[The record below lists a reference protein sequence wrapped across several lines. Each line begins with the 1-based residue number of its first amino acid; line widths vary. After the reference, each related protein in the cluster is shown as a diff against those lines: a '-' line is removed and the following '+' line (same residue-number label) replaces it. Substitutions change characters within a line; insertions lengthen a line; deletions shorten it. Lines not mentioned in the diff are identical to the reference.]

1 MELLILAELQE
12 SSMRKLTEQEIYIIS
27 KLIGQSNLPV
37 SLPKPLTDLYCEA
50 VDDGGMGSIRVLY
63 EDLNKDI
70 LLKSGDI
77 QINYQD
83 ADNIPV
89 NITFLI
95 DENFNFRELDVFKA
109 DFSPLSQPWDIKNI
123 ISTLT
128 VK

>member
-1 MELLILAELQE
+1 
-12 SSMRKLTEQEIYIIS
+12 MRKLTEQEIYIIS

-63 EDLNKDI
+63 EGLNKDI

>member
-1 MELLILAELQE
+1 
-12 SSMRKLTEQEIYIIS
+12 MRKLTEQEIYIIS

-50 VDDGGMGSIRVLY
+50 IDDGGMGSIRVLY

-83 ADNIPV
+83 TDNIPV

>member
-1 MELLILAELQE
+1 
-12 SSMRKLTEQEIYIIS
+12 MRKLTEQEIYIIN

-37 SLPKPLTDLYCEA
+37 SLLKPLTDLYCEA
-50 VDDGGMGSIRVLY
+50 IDEGGMGSIKILY
-63 EDLNKDI
+63 EDSKREV
-70 LLKSGDI
+70 LLKAGDI

-83 ADNIPV
+83 IDNIPV

-109 DFSPLSQPWDIKNI
+109 DFSPLCQPWNI
-123 ISTLT
+123 NNILSTLV